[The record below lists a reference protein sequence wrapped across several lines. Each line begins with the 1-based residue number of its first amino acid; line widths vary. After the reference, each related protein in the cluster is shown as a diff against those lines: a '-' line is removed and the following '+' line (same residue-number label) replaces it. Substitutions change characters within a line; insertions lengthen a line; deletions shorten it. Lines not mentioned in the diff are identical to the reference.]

1 MTMQDARELADDVT
15 YVVAKEETGFANGA
29 AGADQEFVA
38 PEEVE
43 LSQDEERRL
52 RRRAVSSHRRRALR
66 QILNSI
72 VVVIVAASA
81 LPFWNSVAAIRAGGA
96 SSNDEATINLPGLGG
111 WPVNML
117 LVIITAFVVAQC
129 MRLAWYRREKLKD
142 WDTIKA
148 MAAAN
153 DPETSADGYMQIFR
167 LYAKTKRRATY
178 AILTGVV
185 WFWWALAGL
194 YVLSGEFFATAT
206 IPLTGVLVLAQAIAS
221 FVIIILGYAVGR
233 SFLPGSILVYN
244 TLIINFRAAT
254 SQTHYDRARQEAIRV
269 QNEITQ
275 SRPWWFF
282 RYSSPKD

>member
-1 MTMQDARELADDVT
+1 MTIQDARELADDVK

-29 AGADQEFVA
+29 AVADQEFVA

-52 RRRAVSSHRRRALR
+52 RRRAVLSHRRRALR
-66 QILNSI
+66 QIVNSI
-72 VVVIVAASA
+72 AVVAVAASA
-81 LPFWNSVAAIRAGGA
+81 LPFWKYVASIRAGGA
-96 SSNDEATINLPGLGG
+96 SGIEEPTINLPGLGG
-111 WPVNML
+111 WTIDML
-117 LVIITAFVVAQC
+117 LVGIAGFVIFQC
-129 MRLAWYRREKLKD
+129 VRLAWYRREKLKD
-142 WDTIKA
+142 WDTIKEKA
-148 MAAAN
+148 GAN

-167 LYAKTKRRATY
+167 LYARTKRRATY

-185 WFWWALAGL
+185 WLWWALTGL
-194 YVLSGEFFATAT
+194 YVLRGEFFTTAT
-206 IPLTGVLVLAQAIAS
+206 FPFTGTLVLVQAIAS
-221 FVIIILGYAVGR
+221 FVILTLGYAVGR

-275 SRPWWFF
+275 DRPWWFF